1 MRNDRIARSLRR
13 RLRPMVVG
21 LLAAL
26 TLLAA
31 SFGAAAAQDLEA
43 TFETW
48 RAADEAAWIQR
59 NVGDADAIAEAEGL
73 RRAAE
78 GRLFAAFDTWLAAR
92 TPPGPLRPA
101 IETTLLARREG
112 RDAVARRA
120 LERLADA
127 VPAAHED
134 YGLLR
139 LVAGQLFR
147 DAGRV
152 DLALP
157 EFARAAAAVDFPA
170 RDVAFVALA
179 ELEEQRGDTARAAA
193 AWRDL
198 LAVEPVSLRAD
209 RARMWLAANDVALGR
224 YEPAL
229 AWLATPVAN
238 APSGETG
245 ARLWRVYARAL
256 AGAGRDLEARKSW
269 LHLLEAFPTTRA
281 ARDGWTDLVAWL
293 ERRGDG
299 TTPAERLAG
308 GNVLLRGG
316 DETRGLALLRPLR
329 AAGTPAPLR
338 VAAAEKEAS
347 WLYGRKRWSDAR
359 PVFAFAAEAAAGLPD
374 RRADALLN
382 VARCWRNVGATA
394 EMAAAFD
401 VVAADTTHPAF
412 AARAL
417 WEMAKEYR
425 SLARFADCERVLS
438 RYIAGHPFGEDILGA
453 YQVRGLCRRILGRH
467 ADSDADFR
475 ELAKRA
481 TRRADREAAA
491 FWQARARLALR
502 DTTGAVEALKAG
514 TAWAMP
520 DNYYGHRVYDLME
533 ELGVPEAANRWR
545 PRPTYDANRNPFAPA
560 GLDRIAERPRHQ
572 FLRGLALARGGFTA
586 EAAADLNRAADMAP
600 EDPTLHDVNAMIG
613 LRLGLYTFAMQSAR
627 RALARASDPGDE
639 ARLWRYVY
647 ALGYHDLI
655 LPAAE
660 KRGLDPMLVT
670 GLIRRESLFDERALS
685 RAGARGLMQIML
697 PTART
702 LARQRHEPLP
712 DESDLFRPEF
722 SVEYGTDYL
731 RRKIDEF
738 DGRIEVALAAY
749 NAGERKAAEWRALL
763 PEWDPDLFMELI
775 DYNETRD
782 YVRIVRYH
790 QDTYRLFYGHGSG
803 IGGTDDPAR

>member
-1 MRNDRIARSLRR
+1 MTNDRTTTTRPGRR
-13 RLRPMVVG
+13 TGVALG
-21 LLAAL
+21 AALFLFLAAIGP
-26 TLLAA
+26 ARA
-31 SFGAAAAQDLEA
+31 RDLEA

-48 RAADEAAWIQR
+48 RAAEEAAWIER
-59 NVGDADAIAEAEGL
+59 NVGDAAAIAEADGV

-78 GRLFAAFDTWLAAR
+78 AELFAAFEEWIAAR

-101 IETTLLARREG
+101 IETALLARRSR
-112 RDAVARRA
+112 RDDVARRA
-120 LERLADA
+120 LDRLADQ

-134 YGLLR
+134 YGLLH
-139 LVAGQLFR
+139 LVAGQLAR
-147 DAGRV
+147 EAGRT
-152 DLALP
+152 DLAVP
-157 EFARAAAAVDFPA
+157 AFAKAAASVDFPA

-198 LAVEPVSLRAD
+198 LEVAPVSLRAD
-209 RARMWLAANDVALGR
+209 RARTWLAANEVTLGR
-224 YEPAL
+224 FDTAL
-229 AWLATPVAN
+229 ALLTTPVAN
-238 APSGETG
+238 SPTGETG
-245 ARLWRVYARAL
+245 ARLWRTYARAL

-269 LHLLEAFPTTRA
+269 LHLLEAFPTTRS
-281 ARDGWTDLVAWL
+281 AREGWSEFSAWL
-293 ERRGDG
+293 ERRGEPA
-299 TTPAERLAG
+299 TPQERLAG

-329 AAGTPAPLR
+329 AAGSPTLLR
-338 VAAAEKEAS
+338 VSVAEKEAA
-347 WLYGRKRWSDAR
+347 WLYAGKRWSDAR
-359 PVFAFAAEAAAGLPD
+359 PVFAFAAEAAGEELPE

-401 VVAADTTHPAF
+401 AVAADTAHPVL

-425 SLARFADCERVLS
+425 SLGRFDDCERVLS
-438 RYIAGHPFGEDILGA
+438 RYIARHPYGEDIIA
-453 YQVRGLCRRILGRH
+453 AFQVRGLCRRLLGRH
-467 ADSDADFR
+467 ADSEADFR
-475 ELAKRA
+475 EVAKRA

-533 ELGVPEAANRWR
+533 ELGVPDAAHRWR
-545 PRPTYDANRNPFAPA
+545 PRPTYDTARNPFAPA
-560 GLDRIAERPRHQ
+560 GLDRIADRPRRQ
-572 FLRGLALARGGFTA
+572 FLRGLALARGGFAA

-600 EDPTLHDVNAMIG
+600 DDPTLHDVNAMIG

-647 ALGYHDLI
+647 ALGYHDLV

-660 KRGLDPMLVT
+660 KRALDPMLVT
-670 GLIRRESLFDERALS
+670 GLIRRESLFDERAVS
-685 RAGARGLMQIML
+685 RAGARGLMQLML

-702 LARQRHEPLP
+702 LARQRREPLP
-712 DESDLFRPEF
+712 EETDLFRPEF

-790 QDTYRLFYGHGSG
+790 QDTYRLFYGPGSG
-803 IGGTDDPAR
+803 LGGTNDPAR